1 MNNDVHLFDTRWRDM
16 SAVLAQYS
24 SKLWVDERTSWL
36 AAQSTCWLHTC
47 LSHDH
52 ICSVMT
58 QQCQNMEM
66 FYYRHHNTTNQW
78 SKKFD
83 IRPHC
88 RRTRMIQSYSPGSA
102 NVHPIWCIPIGIHTL
117 PVLPPAELLWV
128 YQPPVMSGRVLGRH
142 LFALKIA
149 HSHMVISTKSNTW
162 FFGPTPVHIKNDI
175 LISSAA
181 GLMVMT
187 HRHTD
192 RQTTLLHL

>member
-1 MNNDVHLFDTRWRDM
+1 MNNDVHLFDTRWREM

-36 AAQSTCWLHTC
+36 TAQSTCWLHTR

-52 ICSVMT
+52 TCSLMT
-58 QQCQNMEM
+58 QQCENMQM
-66 FYYRHHNTTNQW
+66 FYYRHHNITNQW

-83 IRPHC
+83 IRPH
-88 RRTRMIQSYSPGSA
+88 RRCTRMIQSYSPGSA
-102 NVHPIWCIPIGIHTL
+102 NVYPIWCIPTGICTL
-117 PVLPPAELLWV
+117 LVLPPAELFWV
-128 YQPPVMSGRVLGRH
+128 YQPPVMSGHVLGRH
-142 LFALKIA
+142 HFALKIA
-149 HSHMVISTKSNTW
+149 HSRMVIWTKSNTW
-162 FFGPTPVHIKNDI
+162 FLGPTPVNIQNDI